1 MVTISRLLIVTIIML
16 ITIYCIVR
24 VKVMMMVT
32 PILVTIYIIAIIMMV
47 KYTGLVTILR
57 MQERGAVAPVL
68 NKVIVDSTHDRATHC
83 PHCVPGISVPL
94 MMLMFL
100 LPPSLG

>member
-1 MVTISRLLIVTIIML
+1 METILVTISRLLIVTIIML
-16 ITIYCIVR
+16 ITIYCIVM
-24 VKVMMMVT
+24 VKVKMLVT
-32 PILVTIYIIAIIMMV
+32 LILVTIL
-47 KYTGLVTILR
+47 K
-57 MQERGAVAPVL
+57 MQEVGAVAPVL